1 MFFGSLFVFIFLIA
15 HLHLVVWATSERFP
29 QVKATFRVGLANES
43 HWLQPVLVGNIHWWI
58 APVNVGGLLYE
69 IVASSNFKII
79 RTRLV
84 HPLGLHT
91 IPTKR
96 TIIPT
101 KCILRTHKYIPTKSL
116 PYATTHTPR
125 STTYKLEYIWM
136 VPSPLPQIN
145 KHIKE

>member
-69 IVASSNFKII
+69 IVASSN
-79 RTRLV
+79 
-84 HPLGLHT
+84 
-91 IPTKR
+91 
-96 TIIPT
+96 
-101 KCILRTHKYIPTKSL
+101 HKNEVSSSPW
-116 PYATTHTPR
+116 TTHN
-125 STTYKLEYIWM
+125 SHKTYNNPYKMYITHT
-136 VPSPLPQIN
+136 QIHTHQEFAICN
-145 KHIKE
+145 YTHP